1 VFRHDKAL
9 EGITVCGE
17 MRGQDRFTHVIQG
30 LSMDDPQLKVRSSPA
45 GHCLYKIVHFMCRK
59 YLFTG

>member
-1 VFRHDKAL
+1 MFRHDKAL

-30 LSMDDPQLKVRSSPA
+30 LSMDDPQLKVRPSANIHRPD
-45 GHCLYKIVHFMCRK
+45 KIVHLMCLK
-59 YLFTG
+59 YFFIG